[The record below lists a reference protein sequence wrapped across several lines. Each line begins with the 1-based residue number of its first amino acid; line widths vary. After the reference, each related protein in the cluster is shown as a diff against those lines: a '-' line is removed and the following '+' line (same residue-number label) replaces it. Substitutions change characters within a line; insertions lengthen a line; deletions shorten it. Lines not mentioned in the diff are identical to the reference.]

1 MNAVVK
7 KALAIICILGMLLF
21 SACAGGTVNLEL
33 DTDYDITAEVNEE
46 EYKVRY
52 TLNGYDG
59 VLELYYERPY
69 FAQKGAGFEEMNRY
83 FDELTKEFFK
93 SESFASAIEYADMS
107 VEAGYEAGYAYTNTS
122 NVTCKTERLISV
134 TLSYSWYMGGVNDYG
149 TASYVFDTA
158 TGKIL
163 KLTDITNLSED
174 ELKTVILAA
183 AMQELPDGDI
193 SYIENYTANQFEFC
207 VEGEDIYINFDKYE
221 ASYGAAGA
229 FHIKTPLKLAY

>member
-1 MNAVVK
+1 MKRVLAAVLTASV
-7 KALAIICILGMLLF
+7 LLL
-21 SACAGGTVNLEL
+21 SACAGGGAGVELE
-33 DTDYDITAEVNEE
+33 TDYDLTTEIIEE
-46 EYKVRY
+46 ENKARY

-107 VEAGYEAGYAYTNTS
+107 VEAGYEAGYTYTNTA

-134 TLSYSWYMGGVNDYG
+134 TISYSCYMGGVNDYG

-229 FHIKTPLKLAY
+229 FHIKTPLKLVY